1 MHTSINDR
9 VTIDFSSLCDDA
21 EDIINSIN
29 VLRSE
34 KLFDKILGSDFSRNL
49 KDHCSLIKKRL
60 YGTFNIVIAGDFK
73 RGKSTLINAI
83 IGEDVAPASVTPETV
98 TINKFSFSETPSAE
112 AILKNGK
119 KASLSYNELNRNA
132 IEKIAGQ
139 LPSEIDFID
148 IKSNTE
154 ILRDISIVDTPGI
167 GDLLKAFDQQVTD
180 YLVSA
185 DALIYVISARS
196 PLSVPE
202 QVFISSSILPQSFS
216 QIFVVVNMADTLE
229 TIENI
234 NKIYI
239 LTTEKLKS
247 INPDISIFMLSAL
260 DELCRKKD
268 LARPEPVLSDL
279 MENNF
284 LEFETALQNDIIL
297 QRELIKST
305 RVATLL
311 GKLIDEIENTV
322 ILINK
327 SVSVTS
333 KQHAVNELDL
343 VRQNEALLAYVEN
356 EKKEIAHCVDVMNVE
371 AKKWLQDFLA
381 RLKNELDSLRT
392 NAKVADLERHFQF
405 YMSDLIKNAITSCV
419 KQHQEEISNRLQ
431 NFSKNISTEITKN
444 TFGYVDVKVA
454 DVITDISWTGI
465 EIAMSSIDFLGI
477 IFGPVM
483 LIGQAIA
490 GFIRQGI
497 VTKKKADFL
506 APLLQEYSTFV
517 TETAA
522 NLDEVYEQL
531 KLSAIDKIE
540 EVYDT
545 QIKISTG
552 AIKQA
557 QRIISDDKI
566 KSEQVVEYLDSL
578 LSTIN
583 ENRAVLN
590 KYNIIRHGD
599 GSSCKGY
606 FGSFHS

>member
-1 MHTSINDR
+1 MNISINDR
-9 VTIDFSSLCDDA
+9 ITIDYSSLCDDA

-34 KLFDKILGSDFSRNL
+34 KLFDKIMGNDFSRKL

-60 YGTFNIVIAGDFK
+60 YGTFNIVIVGDFK

-83 IGEDVAPASVTPETV
+83 IGEDVAPTSVTPETV

-119 KASLSYNELNRNA
+119 RASLSYTELNRNA
-132 IEKIAGQ
+132 IEKIAEQ

-148 IKSNTE
+148 IKSNAE

-167 GDLLKAFDQQVTD
+167 GDLLKAFDQQVAD

-185 DALIYVISARS
+185 DALIYVISSRS

-202 QVFISSSILPQSFS
+202 QVFISSAILPQSFS
-216 QIFVVVNMADTLE
+216 EIFAVVNMADTLE
-229 TIENI
+229 TTENI
-234 NKIYI
+234 NKIDI
-239 LTTEKLKS
+239 LITEKIKS

-260 DELCRKKD
+260 DELCRKKGLD
-268 LARPEPVLSDL
+268 RPKPALSDL
-279 MENNF
+279 LEYNF
-284 LEFETALQNDIIL
+284 IEFETALQNDIIL
-297 QRELIKST
+297 QREIIKSS

-311 GKLIDEIENTV
+311 GKIIDEVENVV

-333 KQHAVNELDL
+333 KQHTVNEFDMT
-343 VRQNEALLAYVEN
+343 RQNETLLKYVED
-356 EKKEIAHCVDVMNVE
+356 EKKEIAHFVDVMNVE

-381 RLKNELDSLRT
+381 RLKSEIDSLQT
-392 NAKVADLERHFQF
+392 NAKIGDLERYFQF

-431 NFSKNISTEITKN
+431 SFSKNISSEITKN
-444 TFGYVDVKVA
+444 TFGNVDVKVA
-454 DVITDISWTGI
+454 DIITDISWTGI
-465 EIAMSSIDFLGI
+465 ELTMSSIEFLSF

-497 VTKKKADFL
+497 LSKKKAEYL
-506 APLLQEYSTFV
+506 TPLLQGYNTFV
-517 TETAA
+517 TETVAS
-522 NLDEVYEQL
+522 LDEVYEQL
-531 KLSAIDKIE
+531 KHFAIDKIE
-540 EVYDT
+540 EIYDS
-545 QIKISTG
+545 QLKISSD
-552 AIKQA
+552 AIEQA
-557 QRIISDDKI
+557 QRITSDDKI

-578 LSTIN
+578 LSAIN
-583 ENRAVLN
+583 ENRVVLN
-590 KYNIIRHGD
+590 KYNSI
-599 GSSCKGY
+599 KV
-606 FGSFHS
+606 